1 MRGTSVTT
9 VLTIE
14 IDIEVDGTFYAGSP
28 DIVSGGPDNW
38 EQGDSDTVE
47 IGKIIILGKR
57 DISVSLKQLEDML
70 PGCTETIEEKL
81 LQQAR
86 DDDES
91 ARDAA
96 EESAYECSL
105 LD

>member
-9 VLTIE
+9 VLTFE
-14 IDIEVDGTFYAGSP
+14 IDVEVDGTFHVGSP

-47 IGKIIILGKR
+47 LGDIIILGKR
-57 DISVSLKQLEDML
+57 DVSISLKELEEMI

-86 DDDES
+86 E
-91 ARDAA
+91 DADNA
-96 EESAYECSL
+96 KYEAAIETYENSL